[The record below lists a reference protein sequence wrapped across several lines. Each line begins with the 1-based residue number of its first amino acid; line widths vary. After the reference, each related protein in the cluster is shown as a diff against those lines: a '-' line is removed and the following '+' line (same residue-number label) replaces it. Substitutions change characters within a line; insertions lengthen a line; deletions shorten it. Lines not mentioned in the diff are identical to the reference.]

1 MENVSPRLLT
11 PWVDSVYPS
20 LSASIDADVVVV
32 WAWIAGCMTAYF
44 LLHNTTRNVVLLDAW
59 RIARGASWHN
69 AWQIDVFF
77 ETPVKEL
84 IQKYGI
90 DMAKKW
96 YQAMF
101 DAWVKLD
108 EIVERT
114 NRQWQYAKY
123 IWYNVYTTKE
133 QLFEVCEQ
141 LRLFDELGLEINELF
156 VCEWWIGKDEIPP
169 QYIQYVNWITKDE
182 GEKYIWSKN
191 MDWLCYEATHYATV
205 NSAALCHALVKY
217 MISEYTERFV
227 VYEETWITSVTSGHD
242 NIVLSIW
249 TQCAITAL
257 DAVFCTNAYHS
268 YSVDG
273 EVDVLH
279 VDSIK
284 WYMAWYYVPEAK
296 VPTTIWYQPPS
307 NSYTDW
313 YYYHSVRHYYD
324 AEHAEHTLVS
334 LGWPDVE
341 NGTDEYPLNYKN
353 DLDQYIKKFYNR
365 DVSWLFYWSGDM
377 WYTDTWL
384 RKIWLRK
391 NHHHIRYNIWCNGV
405 GILWSI
411 HGWRKISQYF
421 LGEVSEKSIFDI

>member
-1 MENVSPRLLT
+1 
-11 PWVDSVYPS
+11 
-20 LSASIDADVVVV
+20 
-32 WAWIAGCMTAYF
+32 
-44 LLHNTTRNVVLLDAW
+44 
-59 RIARGASWHN
+59 
-69 AWQIDVFF
+69 
-77 ETPVKEL
+77 
-84 IQKYGI
+84 
-90 DMAKKW
+90 
-96 YQAMF
+96 
-101 DAWVKLD
+101 
-108 EIVERT
+108 
-114 NRQWQYAKY
+114 
-123 IWYNVYTTKE
+123 
-133 QLFEVCEQ
+133 
-141 LRLFDELGLEINELF
+141 
-156 VCEWWIGKDEIPP
+156 
-169 QYIQYVNWITKDE
+169 
-182 GEKYIWSKN
+182 
-191 MDWLCYEATHYATV
+191 
-205 NSAALCHALVKY
+205 
-217 MISEYTERFV
+217 MISEYTDRFV
-227 VYEETWITSVTSGHD
+227 VYEEVWIASVTSGHN

-249 TQCAITAL
+249 TQFAITAL
-257 DAVFCTNAYHS
+257 DVVFCTNAYHS
-268 YSVDG
+268 YTVDG

-296 VPTTIWYQPPS
+296 VPTTIWYQPPT

-341 NGTDEYPLNYKN
+341 NGTDEYPLDYKN

-365 DVSWLFYWSGDM
+365 NVLWSFYWSGDM